1 MSAPLLQPSLGNAEE
16 ASPAESA
23 EAFDPAEAER
33 QILANQIAAL
43 MARGKNGAH
52 WFYWIA
58 ALSLV
63 TSIIIVGGGDRHFVI
78 GLGITLVASSIA
90 AGIAQQAPEAA
101 LTLQIVAVGFS
112 LFVSGMVA
120 LFGWMSAKRY
130 TAMMGIGM
138 GLYFLD
144 GTLYLLIQDW
154 MSIAFHAF
162 ALYCMWTG
170 MSAFRELNALER
182 SLAAPREPAGEPLG
196 RAF

>member
-16 ASPAESA
+16 APQAESA

-33 QILANQIAAL
+33 QILANQIGAL

-52 WFYWIA
+52 WFYWVA

-78 GLGITLVASSIA
+78 GLGITLVSSTIA

-101 LTLQIVAVGFS
+101 LTLQIIAVTFS
-112 LFVSGMVA
+112 LFVSAIVA

-130 TAMMGIGM
+130 TAVMAIGM

-154 MSIAFHAF
+154 MSIAFHGF

-170 MSAFRELNALER
+170 MSAFRELNALEQ
-182 SLAAPREPAGEPLG
+182 SLAAPRELAAEPFG
-196 RAF
+196 AV